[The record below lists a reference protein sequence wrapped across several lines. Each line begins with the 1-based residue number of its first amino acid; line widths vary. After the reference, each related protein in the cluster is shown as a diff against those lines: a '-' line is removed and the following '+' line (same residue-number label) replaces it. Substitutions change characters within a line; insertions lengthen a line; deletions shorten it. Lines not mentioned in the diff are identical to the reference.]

1 MESNKADDLID
12 YYSTQIPKLEKQIET
27 EEDQDRKL
35 NLIKRKEIFLQTLD
49 FYLKL
54 KSNKTTKKT
63 TKNDLKRVS
72 FKNK

>member
-49 FYLKL
+49 A
-54 KSNKTTKKT
+54 
-63 TKNDLKRVS
+63 NDLVRAA
-72 FKNK
+72 